1 MCVCVSIS
9 IMDIIT
15 HTPPTHKHSL
25 KHPTSSPH
33 CQEIPLDAH
42 SLQPFLWGQATKWSK
57 IAWSANCAGLAK
69 SAPSALPEPSGTHG
83 RREGRTSTKKLIA
96 YLGISWH
103 ILAYL
108 DICKVSQYLSIFL
121 NISQA
126 PLPMMRYD
134 VILCNAPAGPFP
146 TNMLHCSNQVSNF
159 VRRPLTTPKPWAHG
173 LQVEVDLKILEEY
186 WTCSTSQRF
195 KDAAAHCS
203 PAAHW
208 RWEERR
214 RCSKFC
220 WDRRGSPSLVPACSL
235 TVRLWTTPQ
244 RMSRIPI
251 ICHGWAHAQQNVE
264 EWNGLVIGW
273 PCSGIQQLEAP
284 RCPKMSQDV
293 PRCPKMSEVSS
304 RVAIKTYSA
313 IRSCS
318 AGSRPRS
325 FW

>member
-1 MCVCVSIS
+1 MPGNPSWCPLSSAVLVGPSNE
-9 IMDIIT
+9 IIENSMVR
-15 HTPPTHKHSL
+15 KL
-25 KHPTSSPH
+25 RRLGKVR
-33 CQEIPLDAH
+33 
-42 SLQPFLWGQATKWSK
+42 TKRTTRTK
-57 IAWSANCAGLAK
+57 RNTRK
-69 SAPSALPEPSGTHG
+69 T
-83 RREGRTSTKKLIA
+83 RRKDLNKEA
-96 YLGISWH
+96 YSISWH

-121 NISQA
+121 NISSTA
-126 PLPMMRYD
+126 AYD
-134 VILCNAPAGPFP
+134 VIFCNAPAGPFR

-173 LQVEVDLKILEEY
+173 LQVEVDLKNIEPAALL
-186 WTCSTSQRF
+186 SAL
-195 KDAAAHCS
+195 KMHAAAHCS

-208 RWEERR
+208 QWEERR

-244 RMSRIPI
+244 PRNVTDSHNLPWLAT
-251 ICHGWAHAQQNVE
+251 CPAKCWVKWAGHM
-264 EWNGLVIGW
+264 LVIGW
-273 PCSGIQQLEAP
+273 SCSGIQQLEAP

-293 PRCPKMSEVSS
+293 PRCPKMSQDVPRCPKMSQVSS